1 MKSNLKSYRIVFW
14 DAEGTDL
21 DKYVIQWRSN
31 NYIWDIIKYN
41 MLTLFIWLICSLIV
55 KFTKLNENDM
65 QVVYVFGIF
74 LLIGTIALFYSSLR
88 INGWKEY
95 LDASNNL
102 VSFKEKEQAEAYVSE
117 LVKNDNN
124 IHLVKKATKRVV

>member
-1 MKSNLKSYRIVFW
+1 MKSNLKSYRIVLW
-14 DAEGTDL
+14 DAEGKDL
-21 DKYVIQWRSN
+21 DQHVIQWRSN

-41 MLTLFIWLICSLIV
+41 MLTLFIWLICALVV
-55 KFTKLNENDM
+55 KYTKFNEKDM
-65 QVVYVFGIF
+65 MVVYGFGIF
-74 LLIGTIALFYSSLR
+74 LIFGTIALLISSLR

-102 VSFKEKEQAEAYVSE
+102 VSFKGKVDAEAYVSD

-124 IHLVKKATKRVV
+124 IHKVKIATKTVV

>member
-1 MKSNLKSYRIVFW
+1 MKSNLKSYQIVFW
-14 DAEGTDL
+14 NADGEDL
-21 DKYVIQWRSN
+21 DQHVIQWRSN

-41 MLTLFIWLICSLIV
+41 MLTLFVWLICALVV
-55 KFTKLNENDM
+55 KYTKFNEKDM
-65 QVVYVFGIF
+65 MVVYGFGIF
-74 LLIGTIALFYSSLR
+74 LLIGTIALLFSSLR

-102 VSFKEKEQAEAYVSE
+102 VSFKEKVDAEAYVSN

-124 IHLVKKATKRVV
+124 IHKVKIATKTVV

>member
-1 MKSNLKSYRIVFW
+1 MKSNLKSYQIVFW
-14 DAEGTDL
+14 NADGEDL
-21 DKYVIQWRSN
+21 DQHVIQWRSN

-41 MLTLFIWLICSLIV
+41 MLTLFIWLICALVV
-55 KFTKLNENDM
+55 KYTKFNEKDM
-65 QVVYVFGIF
+65 MVVYGFGIF
-74 LLIGTIALFYSSLR
+74 LIFGTIALLISSLR

-102 VSFKEKEQAEAYVSE
+102 VSFKGKVDAEAYVSN

-124 IHLVKKATKRVV
+124 IHKVKIATKTVV

>member
-1 MKSNLKSYRIVFW
+1 
-14 DAEGTDL
+14 
-21 DKYVIQWRSN
+21 
-31 NYIWDIIKYN
+31 
-41 MLTLFIWLICSLIV
+41 
-55 KFTKLNENDM
+55 M

-74 LLIGTIALFYSSLR
+74 LIFGTIALLISSLR

-102 VSFKEKEQAEAYVSE
+102 VSFKGKVDAEAYVSE

-124 IHLVKKATKRVV
+124 IHKVKKATKTVV

>member
-14 DAEGTDL
+14 DADIDDL

-41 MLTLFIWLICSLIV
+41 MLTLFIWLFCSLIV

-65 QVVYVFGIF
+65 QVVYVFGIL
-74 LLIGTIALFYSSLR
+74 LLIGSVLLFNNSVKFY
-88 INGWKEY
+88 GWKEY
-95 LDASNNL
+95 LNASNNL
-102 VSFKEKEQAEAYVSE
+102 VSFKEKVEAEAYVSD

-124 IHLVKKATKRVV
+124 IHKVKIATKTVV

>member
-21 DKYVIQWRSN
+21 DKYVVQCRSN

-102 VSFKEKEQAEAYVSE
+102 VSFKEKVDAEAYVSN

-124 IHLVKKATKRVV
+124 IHKVKIATKTVV

>member
-14 DAEGTDL
+14 NADIDDL

-41 MLTLFIWLICSLIV
+41 MLTLFIWLICALVV
-55 KFTKLNENDM
+55 KYTKFNEKDM
-65 QVVYVFGIF
+65 MVVYGFGIF
-74 LLIGTIALFYSSLR
+74 LIFGTIALFYSSLR

-95 LDASNNL
+95 LNSTNNL
-102 VSFKEKEQAEAYVSE
+102 ASFKEKVEAEAYVSN
-117 LVKNDNN
+117 LVNNDNN
-124 IHLVKKATKRVV
+124 IHKVKTATKTVV

>member
-74 LLIGTIALFYSSLR
+74 LLIGTIALLISSLR

-95 LDASNNL
+95 LNSTNNL
-102 VSFKEKEQAEAYVSE
+102 ASFKEKVEAEAYVSN
-117 LVKNDNN
+117 LVNNDNN
-124 IHLVKKATKRVV
+124 IHKVKTATKTVV

>member
-21 DKYVIQWRSN
+21 DKYVVQWRSN

-41 MLTLFIWLICSLIV
+41 MLTLFIWLICALVV
-55 KFTKLNENDM
+55 KYKEFNEKDM
-65 QVVYVFGIF
+65 MVVYGFGIF
-74 LLIGTIALFYSSLR
+74 LLIGTIALLFSSLR
-88 INGWKEY
+88 INGWKES
-95 LDASNNL
+95 LNATNNL

-117 LVKNDNN
+117 LVKNDDN
-124 IHLVKKATKRVV
+124 IHKVKKATKTVV

>member
-21 DKYVIQWRSN
+21 DKHVIQWRSN

-41 MLTLFIWLICSLIV
+41 MLTLFIWLICALVV
-55 KFTKLNENDM
+55 KYTKFNEKDM
-65 QVVYVFGIF
+65 MVVYVFGIF
-74 LLIGTIALFYSSLR
+74 LIFGTIALIFTSLR

-102 VSFKEKEQAEAYVSE
+102 VSFKEKVDAEAYVSN

-124 IHLVKKATKRVV
+124 IHKVKIATKTVV